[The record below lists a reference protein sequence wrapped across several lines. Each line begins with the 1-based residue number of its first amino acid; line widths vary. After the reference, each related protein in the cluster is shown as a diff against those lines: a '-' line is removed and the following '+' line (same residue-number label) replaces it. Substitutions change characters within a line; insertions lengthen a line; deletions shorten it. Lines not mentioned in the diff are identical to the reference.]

1 MLMIFQNLYIVFS
14 ALALIYLARFDHYG
28 LYIAIALFWLISIL
42 YKPILVISMWS
53 IIIFMISFA
62 LMRIFNFVLNGA
74 PSLYHLIILIS
85 EIIIALIG
93 IFLVK
98 SNN

>member
-14 ALALIYLARFDHYG
+14 ALTLIYLARFDHYG

-42 YKPILVISMWS
+42 YKPILAISMWS

-62 LMRIFNFVLNGA
+62 LIRMCNFVLNGA

>member
-1 MLMIFQNLYIVFS
+1 MIFQNLYIIFS
-14 ALALIYLARFDHYG
+14 ALALMYLARFDHYG
-28 LYIAIALFWLISIL
+28 LYIAIALFWLISIF

-62 LMRIFNFVLNGA
+62 LMRVFNSALNGA
-74 PSLYHLIILIS
+74 PSLYQLIILIS

-93 IFLVK
+93 IYLVK

>member
-1 MLMIFQNLYIVFS
+1 MIFQNLYIIFS
-14 ALALIYLARFDHYG
+14 ALALMYLARFDHYG
-28 LYIAIALFWLISIL
+28 LYMAIALFWLISIF

-62 LMRIFNFVLNGA
+62 LLRLFNSALNGA
-74 PSLYHLIILIS
+74 SSLYQLIILIS

-93 IFLVK
+93 IYLVK